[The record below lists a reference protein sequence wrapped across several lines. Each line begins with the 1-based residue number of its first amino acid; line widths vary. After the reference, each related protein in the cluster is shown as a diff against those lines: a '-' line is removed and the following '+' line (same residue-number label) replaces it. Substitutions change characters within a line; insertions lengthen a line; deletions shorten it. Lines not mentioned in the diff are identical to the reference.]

1 MGAPVL
7 ILISAD
13 PHTSHRANEALRIA
27 LGILAGENE
36 VRIILRDRAA
46 AALEEDTD
54 DLVDGDDIARHLSTL
69 VKLGQAFHVDE
80 SALPGIERNGE
91 GLTLVPVSPAEIA
104 DLVARS
110 ERVLVFQ

>member
-1 MGAPVL
+1 MILLGPLPKPAPLGELEVE
-7 ILISAD
+7 ILIVLQHSFETKVFNRPSAGG
-13 PHTSHRANEALRIA
+13 RAELTAQF
-27 LGILAGENE
+27 LAASEP
-36 VRIILRDRAA
+36 LQP
-46 AALEEDTD
+46 
-54 DLVDGDDIARHLSTL
+54 
-69 VKLGQAFHVDE
+69 LGQAFHVDE